1 MAEKTIQARV
11 IQKHAT
17 TAQWNAATGFVPKL
31 GEVIAYTDVNK
42 LKIGDGKTVAKN
54 LPFLKDE
61 NTTYTFSASNPTLAW
76 GTTSTIGTA
85 GGTTYKVT
93 MPANPNTNTWK
104 ANTASSEGYV
114 ASGANQANK
123 VWKTD
128 ANGNPAWRD
137 DRDSWRPLGTTADT
151 ACAGNDSRLSNAR
164 PASDVYPW
172 AKASSKP
179 SYSKSEVGLGN
190 VDNTAD
196 ANKTVNSAYQ
206 IRDYAAGS
214 KLIKIGYAGGGIA
227 GDEIKYIAGYT
238 TGDNESECRIK
249 DVSKDALRSW
259 LNVPDAAQG
268 PTGPTGPTGRT
279 GPTGATPGIRA
290 AAGAN
295 ISTVGTPA
303 VSATTS
309 NGVTTFTF
317 NYLKGQPGSS
327 STGPTG
333 PTGPTGSSITGPTGP
348 TGAAAGFGKPTAS
361 VDSNVG
367 TPSVTVTASGSNTS
381 KVFNFAFKNL
391 KG

>member
-1 MAEKTIQARV
+1 MILPNHTSIRSDSTDLDSVRLSSHQSTWTLKLFVTDLSTDFILKRAKTLAVLKTIQARV

-17 TAQWNAATGFVPKL
+17 TAEWNAATGFVPKL

-114 ASGANQANK
+114 ESGANQANK

-128 ANGNPAWRD
+128 DNGNPAWRD
-137 DRDSWRPLGTTADT
+137 DKDTWRPLGTTADT

-164 PASDVYPW
+164 PASDVYSW

-196 ANKTVNSAYQ
+196 ANKTVDSAYR
-206 IRDYAAGS
+206 IRDYADGS
-214 KLIKIGYAGGGIA
+214 KLIKIGYAGNGI
-227 GDEIKYIAGYT
+227 
-238 TGDNESECRIK
+238 TGD
-249 DVSKDALRSW
+249 
-259 LNVPDAAQG
+259 
-268 PTGPTGPTGRT
+268 
-279 GPTGATPGIRA
+279 
-290 AAGAN
+290 
-295 ISTVGTPA
+295 
-303 VSATTS
+303 
-309 NGVTTFTF
+309 
-317 NYLKGQPGSS
+317 
-327 STGPTG
+327 
-333 PTGPTGSSITGPTGP
+333 
-348 TGAAAGFGKPTAS
+348 
-361 VDSNVG
+361 
-367 TPSVTVTASGSNTS
+367 
-381 KVFNFAFKNL
+381 
-391 KG
+391 